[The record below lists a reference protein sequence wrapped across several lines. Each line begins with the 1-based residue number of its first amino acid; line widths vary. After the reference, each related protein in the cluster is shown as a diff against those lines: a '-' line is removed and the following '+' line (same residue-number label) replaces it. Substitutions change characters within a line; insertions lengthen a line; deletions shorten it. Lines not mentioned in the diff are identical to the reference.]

1 MERWV
6 ILAQWDGEGSEI
18 DQLQAL
24 VAFVEDLGSV
34 LGAHCDL
41 QLSITPVPGDPMPFS
56 DVWEHQ
62 AHIYSA
68 PIYTEAENTHV
79 NK

>member
-1 MERWV
+1 MKILDMERWV

-34 LGAHCDL
+34 P
-41 QLSITPVPGDPMPFS
+41 STYMV
-56 DVWEHQ
+56 
-62 AHIYSA
+62 
-68 PIYTEAENTHV
+68 TH
-79 NK
+79 NHP